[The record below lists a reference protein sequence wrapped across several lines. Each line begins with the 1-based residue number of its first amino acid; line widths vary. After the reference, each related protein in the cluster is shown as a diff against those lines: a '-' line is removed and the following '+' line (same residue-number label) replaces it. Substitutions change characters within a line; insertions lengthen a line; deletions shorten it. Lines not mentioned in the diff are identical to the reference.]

1 MLKKRII
8 FIIYYADG
16 CFHLSRNFK
25 LQRIGDISVLF
36 SKFGFSDILKG
47 LDELVIL
54 NVSRSNS
61 SIDFEQYNFFV
72 RKLLDEAFVPI
83 TLGGGLR
90 NMEQVDINFSLGC
103 DKVLFNTSFF
113 ENKNLINDTIIKY
126 GSQAVVLNFDFVK
139 NEKHFILY
147 SNNGTKCE
155 GPLGNF
161 VNELSNMEF
170 GELLINSV
178 DLDGTGFG
186 PETEI
191 LDLIE
196 IDNPLILAGGFG
208 KPEHFTILNHKK
220 IDAVATGNIF
230 NFLRGGLTITR
241 EFCLNDSIN
250 VRK

>member
-47 LDELVIL
+47 LDELVVL

-61 SIDFEQYNFFV
+61 SLDFEQYNLFV
-72 RKLLDEAFVPI
+72 KKLLDEAFVPI
-83 TLGGGLR
+83 TLGGGIR
-90 NMEQVDINFSLGC
+90 NMKQVDMNFSLGC

-139 NEKHFILY
+139 NEKYFSLF
-147 SNNGTKCE
+147 SNNGTKYE
-155 GPLGNF
+155 GPL
-161 VNELSNMEF
+161 VDYINELSNIEF

-186 PETEI
+186 PETKI
-191 LDLIE
+191 LELIE

-208 KPEHFTILNHKK
+208 KPEHFTILNHEK

-230 NFLRGGLTITR
+230 NFLRGGLTNTR